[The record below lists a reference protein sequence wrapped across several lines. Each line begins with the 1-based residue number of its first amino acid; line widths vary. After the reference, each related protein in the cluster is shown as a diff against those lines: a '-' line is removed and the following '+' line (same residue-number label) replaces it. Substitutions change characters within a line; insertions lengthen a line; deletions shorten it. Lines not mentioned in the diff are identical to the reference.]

1 MTNSQMEHR
10 ELRPLLTE
18 VFGEDAAKRFIDGER
33 VQTADS
39 EDFLFACMHAIEYIH
54 SISIPGQH
62 QNYVAFIEGAFAT
75 AKLDTEQDL
84 GMEDFFAE
92 LVQNSLDHN
101 HGDATRPIEIEVNE
115 LQDGGFSYAHNGV
128 RFGFEPDSRSVDS
141 TLTGVFKG
149 FSDLK
154 KYDFRIGR
162 FGIGFKLWTRFFQK
176 MNLQAIFNGKSFSIE
191 FDISGGQINR
201 RCSYNETDEPDLTKF
216 EFLNPKSKQDDV
228 WEEIENR
235 MIEVMS
241 SYPEMMILAQF
252 GRHNGV
258 QNKFESRITPRF
270 DDKAN
275 QIQEAVDVSILKNN
289 SPIKQLTVF
298 TGDLFNLANQEVT
311 IYRNIGSLRKTEFAS
326 MREFVS
332 DEYKFESVSVDVEEF
347 FQRRFFKYV
356 FDSQTPRSDVAFL
369 KQMQPIPRGPKSSTG
384 LQFECNHF
392 QLERDRQNLR
402 RGIEKYKEVNNILL
416 IEMFDSLFRS
426 LLDMVDRDPCFESFL
441 FRDGLPHLKHQDVT
455 ELDFISRVEVKFN
468 NDYKGLYRGFLKNKS
483 GQEIQT
489 PRRLFGNEIGFEVAR
504 KLNLWFEENI
514 PDSVWSTKLND
525 VPFHQT
531 AQRKVILPS
540 DSIVMHELESYPPE
554 DLAEVLIANDFYELF
569 LREFSDAEF
578 VKHEFPLGQD
588 TLGVI
593 LLNENVHETELGKLC
608 LSTDQHTKGKLK
620 IYSIRNTVEYGR
632 YQASAEYRDDIW
644 IPVSENELREK
655 LGTKVFDFIGG
666 KSVSSDEISYLER
679 ILKEDPLIQKG
690 DISVWD
696 EEEYVPLQGN
706 VLVSIPK
713 FEWSVPANNFRA
725 IEYGPD
731 LEKPRGW
738 VGFPASGQSESKR
751 AWWCVASE
759 SNARYPSL
767 ASEFENIIFSER
779 LDAEVAES
787 HNLIERSMLLLGSP
801 FNTPEIMESFGL
813 HVLKKGSG
821 FIKFDIHNST
831 PVTRQ
836 AIMKLHEHAL
846 PLSINFKTL
855 NEYGLGEYDVRSAQ
869 LETMVTL
876 REERTRKAN
885 IGEMKL
891 DQESVPSDF
900 SRKKFYD
907 SAGMAP
913 LNSWRDFFRA
923 AIDHMNSSSRR
934 SSAIVVNYLPWERV
948 FHHTSC
954 EPRQIQIAYYSML
967 VSPLNQT
974 PNVGRLDQFVIRF
987 GKHVAG
993 GVSQYGGSFAM
1004 AHIPGDNKR
1013 GSNLDSG
1020 APNRP
1025 PSGDGVWTVKDKLKE
1040 SHPVRED
1047 AFLLSSTEL
1056 DVEHS
1061 FNTRMLGSFP
1071 IQSAKTVVSQGIQQ
1085 FLNSG
1090 QDSVALEAWYET
1102 TREFLPD
1109 NIEISLPD
1117 QTLRGLLE
1125 AVSDDSLK
1133 EFLGSLTAQSADE
1146 IRREFEEE
1154 LRANPDNAERLF
1166 LSAENEFFK
1175 GYYLYK
1181 KGDKQIKNNSETDNK
1196 SIRPIISQQFIN
1208 LFLNPLEEDGEM
1220 KYQKWDPSVPY
1231 RAITGE
1237 AVNKL
1242 LKVHAEMTGE
1252 EQLKYL
1258 IKSDMS
1264 LSIANLEYIDEDQFT
1279 EVEEIDEQWSSS
1291 FVIFSEIIG
1300 YTDVKFVKVPRET
1313 PCLIFH
1319 KQLAVG
1325 KNGWDIRFSPD
1336 AKTVYFLVSDV
1347 VSGQPIERMDAL
1359 KRSMKR
1365 VARGCFGRLESF
1377 RFEDEFR
1384 EVGSGRTHIFAD
1396 GWHQDYA
1403 RPDFESYLQR
1413 TEPDDL
1419 IDLYREFTT
1428 GLEEIVRTKG
1438 KPALGSNAANIM
1450 ALTIGAGQNENEEFV
1465 ADRTFEAWYS
1475 TVPSCAADEPIVH
1488 FANETIIPTSNT
1500 RLFRYNSEKVYETDD
1515 AENGKRIDWL
1525 AKVGLDRFFGGIIKL
1540 GAVFS
1545 RQAQYKEHGVRANLA
1560 VPCPF
1565 LAAIRS
1571 IASGELIVS
1580 ENKLVT
1586 VKDALLIAGQ
1596 PGNLKVHVLHLA
1608 GMAALAEIHR
1618 NHASADDN

>member
-1 MTNSQMEHR
+1 MEHR

-18 VFGEDAAKRFIDGER
+18 VFGEDAAKRFMDGER
-33 VQTADS
+33 AQTADS
-39 EDFLFACMHAIEYIH
+39 EDFLFACMHATEYIH

-75 AKLDTEQDL
+75 AKLDTEQEL

-101 HGDATRPIEIEVNE
+101 HGDATRPIEIEVHE

-176 MNLQAIFNGKSFSIE
+176 MNLQAIFNGKSFSVE
-191 FDISGGQINR
+191 FDISEGQINR

-216 EFLNPKSKQDDV
+216 EFLNPRSTQDDV
-228 WEEIENR
+228 WEEIESR
-235 MIEVMS
+235 MVEVMS

-258 QNKFESRITPRF
+258 QNRFESTIFPIF
-270 DDKAN
+270 DKEGN
-275 QIQEAVDVSILKNN
+275 SIETAVEVSIVKNG
-289 SPIKQLTVF
+289 SSIKQLTVL
-298 TGDLFNLANQEVT
+298 TGDLVNLADRAVVLF
-311 IYRNIGSLRKTEFAS
+311 RNDARHKRTEFSS

-332 DEYKFESVSVDVEEF
+332 DEYKFDSVSVDVDEF

-356 FDSQTPRSDVAFL
+356 FDSQTPRVDVAFL

-402 RGIEKYKEVNNILL
+402 RVVGKYKEVNNLLL
-416 IEMFDSLFRS
+416 IEMFVSLFRN
-426 LLDMVDRDPCFESFL
+426 LLDMVEKDPGFESFL
-441 FRDGLPHLKHQDVT
+441 FRDGLPYLKHQNVT

-468 NDYKGLYRGFLKNKS
+468 NEYKGLYRGLLKSKS
-483 GQEIQT
+483 SQEIQS
-489 PRRLFGNEIGFEVAR
+489 PRRLFGNEIEPEVAR
-504 KLNLWFEENI
+504 KLNIWFEENL

-531 AQRKVILPS
+531 AQRKIILPG
-540 DSIVMHELESYPPE
+540 DSIVMHDLESYPPE
-554 DLAEVLIANDFYELF
+554 DLAEVLIANNLYELF
-569 LREFSDAEF
+569 LQEFSDAEF

-588 TLGVI
+588 TWGVI
-593 LLNENVHETELGKLC
+593 LLSENVHNSELGKLC
-608 LSTDQHTKGKLK
+608 LSDEQHTKGKLK
-620 IYSIRNTVEYGR
+620 IYSPVNIEEYGR
-632 YQASAEYRDDIW
+632 YQASADYRGDIW
-644 IPVSENELREK
+644 IPESEDELQEN
-655 LGTKVFDFIGG
+655 LGAKVFDFLGG
-666 KSVSSDEISYLER
+666 KSVSSEEISYLER
-679 ILKEDPLIQKG
+679 ILKEHPLIQKG
-690 DISVWD
+690 NISVWD
-696 EEEYVPLQGN
+696 EEEYVPLQDN
-706 VLVSIPK
+706 VLVNIPK

-725 IEYGPD
+725 IEYGHD
-731 LEKPRGW
+731 LEIPRGW

-759 SNARYPSL
+759 SNASYPSP
-767 ASEFENIIFSER
+767 ASEFQNIIFSDGLDEGLVEDHSLHER
-779 LDAEVAES
+779 C
-787 HNLIERSMLLLGSP
+787 MLLLGSP
-801 FNTPEIMESFGL
+801 FNASEIMESFGI

-821 FIKFDIHNST
+821 FIKFDIPDSILE
-831 PVTRQ
+831 TRQ
-836 AIMKLHEHAL
+836 MIMKLHEHAL

-855 NEYGLGEYDVRSAQ
+855 NEYGMGEYDVRSAQ

-876 REERTRKAN
+876 QNERTRKAN
-885 IGEMKL
+885 VGEMKL

-900 SRKKFYD
+900 SRKNFYG

-923 AIDHMNSSSRR
+923 AIDHMNSLSRR

-954 EPRQIQIAYYSML
+954 ESGQIQIAYYSML

-974 PNVGRLDQFVIRF
+974 PNVGRLDQFAIRF
-987 GKHVAG
+987 GKHVG
-993 GVSQYGGSFAM
+993 GRLSKYGGSFAM

-1025 PSGDGVWTVKDKLKE
+1025 PSGDGVWTVKDKIKQ
-1040 SHPVRED
+1040 SHPVREE

-1056 DVEHS
+1056 DVEHW

-1102 TREFLPD
+1102 TREYLPD
-1109 NIEISLPD
+1109 NIEVSLPD

-1133 EFLGSLTAQSADE
+1133 EFLGNLTAQSADE

-1181 KGDKQIKNNSETDNK
+1181 KGDKQIQNNSESDNK

-1220 KYQKWDPSVPY
+1220 KYQKWDSAVHY

-1264 LSIANLEYIDEDQFT
+1264 LSIANLEYINEDHFT

-1291 FVIFSEIIG
+1291 FDIFSEIIG
-1300 YTDVKFVKVPRET
+1300 YTDVRFVKVPRET
-1313 PCLIFH
+1313 PSLIFH

-1336 AKTVYFLVSDV
+1336 TKTIHFLVSDV

-1396 GWHQDYA
+1396 VWHQDYA

-1419 IDLYREFTT
+1419 VDLYREFTT

-1488 FANETIIPTSNT
+1488 FSNETIIPTSNT
-1500 RLFRYNSEKVYETDD
+1500 RLFRYNSERVPEEDD
-1515 AENGKRIDWL
+1515 VVDGKRVAWL
-1525 AKVGLDRFFGGIIKL
+1525 KKVGLDRFFGGIIKL

-1545 RQAQYKEHGVRANLA
+1545 RQALNKEHGVRANLV

-1580 ENKLVT
+1580 ENKLLT

-1596 PGNLKVHVLHLA
+1596 PGNLKVHLLHLV
-1608 GMAALAEIHR
+1608 GMAALAKIHR
-1618 NHASADDN
+1618 DHASADDN

>member
-1 MTNSQMEHR
+1 MEHR

-18 VFGEDAAKRFIDGER
+18 VFGEDAAKRFMDGER
-33 VQTADS
+33 EQPTDND
-39 EDFLFACMHAIEYIH
+39 DFLFACMHATEYIH
-54 SISIPGQH
+54 TISLPGQY
-62 QNYVAFIEGAFAT
+62 QNYVDLIRGAFAT
-75 AKLDTEQDL
+75 AKLETEEEL

-101 HGDATRPIEIEVNE
+101 HGEATRPIEIEVQE
-115 LQDGGFSYAHNGV
+115 LEGGGFSYAHNGV
-128 RFGFEPDSRSVDS
+128 RFGFEPKKEDS

-149 FSDLK
+149 FSNLK
-154 KYDFRIGR
+154 RYDFRIGR

-176 MNLQAIFNGKSFSIE
+176 MNLQAIYEGKSFTVQ
-191 FDISGGQINR
+191 FDISEGQIDR
-201 RCSYNETDEPDLTKF
+201 RCFYNETDEPDITKF
-216 EFLNPKSKQDDV
+216 DFLKPRSTQDDV
-228 WEEIENR
+228 WKEIENR

-258 QNKFESRITPRF
+258 ENRFESTITPRRC
-270 DDKAN
+270 N
-275 QIQEAVDVSILKNN
+275 EGNHIEEAVDVSIVKNH
-289 SPIKQLTVF
+289 SPIKQLTVL
-298 TGDLFNLANQEVT
+298 TGDLFNLADQEVT
-311 IYRNIGSLRKTEFAS
+311 IYRNIGSLRRTEFAS

-332 DEYKFESVSVDVEEF
+332 DEYNFDSVSVDVEEF

-356 FDSQTPRSDVAFL
+356 FDSQSPRVDVAFL
-369 KQMQPIPRGPKSSTG
+369 KQMQPIQGGPKSSTG

-392 QLERDRQNLR
+392 QLERDRQNLK
-402 RGIEKYKEVNNILL
+402 RGIMKYKEVNNLLL

-426 LLDMVDRDPCFESFL
+426 LLHLVKKDPGFESFL
-441 FRDGLPHLKHQDVT
+441 FRDGLPYLKHQNAT
-455 ELDFISRVEVKFN
+455 ELDFIERVEDKFN
-468 NDYKGLYRGFLKNKS
+468 NDYKDLYRGLLKNKS
-483 GQEIQT
+483 SQEIQS
-489 PRRLFGNEIGFEVAR
+489 PRRLFGDEIEHEVAR
-504 KLNLWFEENI
+504 NLNIWFEEKI
-514 PDSVWSTKLND
+514 SDSVWSTKLKD

-531 AQRKVILPS
+531 AQPKVILPG
-540 DSIVMHELESYPPE
+540 DSIVMHDLEPYPAE
-554 DLAEVLIANDFYELF
+554 DLAEVLIENDLYESF
-569 LREFSDAEF
+569 LQEFSDAEF
-578 VKHEFPLGQD
+578 VKHQFPLGQD
-588 TLGVI
+588 TWGVI
-593 LLNENVHETELGKLC
+593 LLNENVHNTELGKLC
-608 LSTDQHTKGKLK
+608 LSTEQHTKGKLK
-620 IYSIRNTVEYGR
+620 IYSPVNIEEYGR
-632 YQASAEYRDDIW
+632 YQAAADYRGDIW
-644 IPVSENELREK
+644 IPGSEDELREN
-655 LGTKVFDFIGG
+655 LGTKVFNFLGG
-666 KSVSSDEISYLER
+666 RPVSSEEISYLER
-679 ILKEDPLIQKG
+679 ILKEHPLIQKG
-690 DISVWD
+690 NISVWD
-696 EEEYVPLQGN
+696 EEEYVPLQDN
-706 VLVSIPK
+706 VLVNIPK
-713 FEWSVPANNFRA
+713 FEWSVPANNFRT

-731 LEKPRGW
+731 LEMPRGW
-738 VGFPASGQSESKR
+738 VGFPASGQGESKR

-759 SNARYPSL
+759 SNASYPSPS
-767 ASEFENIIFSER
+767 SEFQNIIFSDGLDEGLVEKHSLHER
-779 LDAEVAES
+779 C
-787 HNLIERSMLLLGSP
+787 MLLLGSP
-801 FNTPEIMESFGL
+801 FNASEIMESFGI

-821 FIKFDIHNST
+821 FIKFDIPAST
-831 PVTRQ
+831 LETRQ
-836 AIMKLHEHAL
+836 MIMKLHEHAL

-855 NEYGLGEYDVRSAQ
+855 NEYGMGEYDVRSAQ

-876 REERTRKAN
+876 QNERTRKAN
-885 IGEMKL
+885 VGEMKL
-891 DQESVPSDF
+891 DQKSVPSDF
-900 SRKKFYD
+900 SRKNFYD

-913 LNSWRDFFRA
+913 LNSWRKDFFRA

-954 EPRQIQIAYYSML
+954 VSGQIQIAYYSML

-974 PNVGRLDQFVIRF
+974 PNVGRLDQFAIRF
-987 GKHVAG
+987 GKHVG
-993 GVSQYGGSFAM
+993 GRLPKYGGSFAM

-1025 PSGDGVWTVKDKLKE
+1025 PSGDGVWTVKDKIKQ
-1040 SHPVRED
+1040 SHPVREE
-1047 AFLLSSTEL
+1047 AFLLSSTKL
-1056 DVEHS
+1056 DVENW
-1061 FNTRMLGSFP
+1061 FNTRMLGCFP
-1071 IQSAKTVVSQGIQQ
+1071 IQSAKTVSQGIQQ

-1102 TREFLPD
+1102 TREYLPD
-1109 NIEISLPD
+1109 NIEVSLPD

-1133 EFLGSLTAQSADE
+1133 EFLGNLTAQSADE

-1196 SIRPIISQQFIN
+1196 SNRPIISQQFIN

-1220 KYQKWDPSVPY
+1220 KYQKWDSAVHY

-1264 LSIANLEYIDEDQFT
+1264 LSIANLEYINEDHFT

-1291 FVIFSEIIG
+1291 FDIFSEIIG
-1300 YTDVKFVKVPRET
+1300 YTDVRLVKVPRET
-1313 PCLIFH
+1313 QSLIFD

-1336 AKTVYFLVSDV
+1336 TKTIHFLISDV

-1365 VARGCFGRLESF
+1365 VARGCFGWLESF

-1384 EVGSGRTHIFAD
+1384 EVGAGTTHIFED
-1396 GWHQDYA
+1396 GWQQAHA

-1419 IDLYREFTT
+1419 VDLYREFTT

-1465 ADRTFEAWYS
+1465 ADQTFEAWYS
-1475 TVPSCAADEPIVH
+1475 MVPSCAADEPIVH

-1545 RQAQYKEHGVRANLA
+1545 RQARYKEHGVRAKLA
-1560 VPCPF
+1560 APCPF
-1565 LAAIRS
+1565 EAAIRS
-1571 IASGELIVS
+1571 IASGELNVS
-1580 ENKLVT
+1580 ENKLVI

-1596 PGNLKVHVLHLA
+1596 SGNLKVHVLHLA